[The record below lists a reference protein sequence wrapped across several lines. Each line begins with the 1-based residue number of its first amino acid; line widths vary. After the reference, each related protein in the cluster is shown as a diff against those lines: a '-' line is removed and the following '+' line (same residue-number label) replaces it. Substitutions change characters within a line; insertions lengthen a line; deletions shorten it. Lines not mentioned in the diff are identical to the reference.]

1 MSADYEKLGVFYL
14 GREYDAA
21 KGATLPTPILY
32 DSKDLTTHAV
42 CVGMT
47 GSGKTGLCLALL
59 EEAAID
65 GIPAICIDPKG
76 DIGNL
81 LLSFPNLAPADFAA
95 WVDPAEAARRGVTTE
110 QLGAQ
115 TAEMWRK
122 GLADWDQPPERVAK
136 FRNAVD
142 LAIYTPGAN
151 SGLGLAVLRSL
162 AVPAAATL
170 ADASAL
176 REQIVSTVAALLA
189 LLGRDADPVK
199 SRDHILLA
207 RIVEAAWQAG
217 TSLDLTALIGA
228 VQRPG
233 FDKLG
238 AFDVET
244 FYPAKERQ
252 ELAMALNG
260 LLASPGFAAWLDGE
274 PLDAQ
279 RLLYTS
285 EGKPRISVISIAHLG
300 DAERMFIVTLVLNE
314 LVAWM
319 RRQGGTSSLR
329 ALLYMDEIFGYFPPT
344 ANPPSKLPMLTL
356 LKQARAFGLGVVLAT
371 QNPVDLD
378 YRGLA
383 NCGTWL
389 IGRLQTERDK
399 LRVVQ
404 GLTSAQGGDALDQG
418 SLSQLMSALK
428 PRVFLLRNAREDA
441 PRLMQSRWALSYL
454 RGPLT
459 GPEISQLM
467 ASRKAATPAT
477 SAATS
482 GTTTAARAASA
493 PAAPAAAA
501 PAASRPLLPA
511 GVREYFLPA
520 VRGSGA
526 IEYRPMVAGSA
537 KLHFVDA
544 KLGLDA
550 WQTAHWIA
558 PLADDGRNV
567 LWEEKR
573 DASALRAQYAAQPAA
588 GAAFAALPAA
598 AARADSYVAWNKAL
612 AAHLYETARAEL
624 KWCAALKTASNPGE
638 GDGDF
643 RARLGTLLR
652 EQRDAKL
659 EQLRAS
665 YAPKLATL
673 QERLQRAEARAE
685 QQRSQ
690 LTNQKLHTAVSIGAT
705 ILGAFLGRRA
715 VSSAGI
721 GRAASAVR
729 SATRIGQEQQDVA
742 QADESAASVA
752 QRLSDLKTQCD
763 AEAQAIGKALDPA
776 GVVLSDVQVS
786 PRKADIAVGETALA
800 WLPWR
805 AGSDGFPAPAC

>member
-1 MSADYEKLGVFYL
+1 MSADYERLGVFYL

-21 KGATLPTPILY
+21 QGATLPAPILY

-81 LLSFPNLAPADFAA
+81 LLSFPDLAPADFAA
-95 WVDPAEAARRGVTTE
+95 WVDPAEAARRAVTTE
-110 QLGAQ
+110 ELGAQ
-115 TAEMWRK
+115 TAATWRK

-170 ADASAL
+170 ADATAL
-176 REQIVSTVAALLA
+176 REQIGSTVSALLA
-189 LLGRDADPVK
+189 LLGRDADPVQ

-207 RIVEAAWQAG
+207 RIVDAAWQAG

-233 FDKLG
+233 FDRLG

-252 ELAMALNG
+252 DLAMALNG
-260 LLASPGFAAWLDGE
+260 LLASPGFAAWLEGE

-285 EGKPRISVISIAHLG
+285 AGKPRISVISIAHLG

-378 YRGLA
+378 YRGLS

-389 IGRLQTERDK
+389 IGRLQTERDR

-404 GLTSAQGGDALDQG
+404 GLTTAQGGDALDQG
-418 SLSQLMSALK
+418 ELGRLMSALK

-459 GPEISQLM
+459 GPEISRLM
-467 ASRKAATPAT
+467 ATRKAL
-477 SAATS
+477 AA
-482 GTTTAARAASA
+482 A
-493 PAAPAAAA
+493 PAIAAAAAA
-501 PAASRPLLPA
+501 PTAATPRPLLPS
-511 GVREYFLPA
+511 GVHEYFLP
-520 VRGSGA
+520 VTRGIGT

-544 KLGLDA
+544 KLGLDV

-558 PLADDGRNV
+558 PLADDGRSV

-573 DASALRAQYAAQPAA
+573 DTAALRTQYAAQPAA

-598 AARADSYVAWNKAL
+598 AGRADSYAGWNKAL

-624 KWCAALKTASNPGE
+624 KWCAALKIASSPGE
-638 GDGDF
+638 SDGDF
-643 RARLGTLLR
+643 RARLATLLR
-652 EQRDAKL
+652 EQRDAKV

-673 QERLQRAEARAE
+673 QERVQRAEARAV

-690 LTNQKLHTAVSIGAT
+690 LTQQKLQTAVSIGAT

-715 VSSAGI
+715 VSSSGL

-729 SATRIGQEQQDVA
+729 SATRIGQESQDVT

-752 QRLSDLKTQCD
+752 QRLMELKAQCD
-763 AEAQAIGKALDPA
+763 AEAQALGSALDPA
-776 GVVLSDVQVS
+776 SVVLGDVQVS

-805 AGSDGFPAPAC
+805 TDSDGFPAPAC

>member
-1 MSADYEKLGVFYL
+1 MSADYERLGVFYL

-21 KGATLPTPILY
+21 QGATLPAPILY

-81 LLSFPNLAPADFAA
+81 LLSFPDLAPADFAA
-95 WVDPAEAARRGVTTE
+95 WVDPAEAARRAVTTE
-110 QLGAQ
+110 ELGAQ
-115 TAEMWRK
+115 TAATWRK

-170 ADASAL
+170 ADATAL
-176 REQIVSTVAALLA
+176 REQIGSTVSALLA
-189 LLGRDADPVK
+189 LLGRDADPVQ

-207 RIVEAAWQAG
+207 RIVDAAWQAG

-233 FDKLG
+233 FDRLG

-252 ELAMALNG
+252 DLALALNG
-260 LLASPGFAAWLDGE
+260 LLASPGFAAWLEGE

-285 EGKPRISVISIAHLG
+285 EGKPRISVVSIAHLG

-329 ALLYMDEIFGYFPPT
+329 AILYMDEIFGYFPPT

-378 YRGLA
+378 YRGLS

-389 IGRLQTERDK
+389 IGRLQTERDR

-404 GLTSAQGGDALDQG
+404 GLTTAQGGDALDQG
-418 SLSQLMSALK
+418 ELGRLMSALK

-459 GPEISQLM
+459 GPEISRLT
-467 ASRKAATPAT
+467 APRKAL
-477 SAATS
+477 AA
-482 GTTTAARAASA
+482 A
-493 PAAPAAAA
+493 PAIAAAAAA
-501 PAASRPLLPA
+501 PTAAAPRPLLPS
-511 GVREYFLPA
+511 GVREYFLP
-520 VRGSGA
+520 VTRGSGT

-544 KLGLDA
+544 KLGLDV

-558 PLADDGRNV
+558 PLADDGRSV

-573 DASALRAQYAAQPAA
+573 DTAALRTQYAAQPAA

-598 AARADSYVAWNKAL
+598 AGRADSYAGWNRAL

-624 KWCAALKTASNPGE
+624 KWCAALKIASSPGE
-638 GDGDF
+638 SDGDF
-643 RARLGTLLR
+643 RARLATLLR
-652 EQRDAKL
+652 EQRDAKV

-673 QERLQRAEARAE
+673 QERLQRAEARAV

-690 LTNQKLHTAVSIGAT
+690 LTQQKLQTAVSIGAT

-715 VSSAGI
+715 VSSSGL

-729 SATRIGQEQQDVA
+729 SATRIGQESQDVT
-742 QADESAASVA
+742 QADESTASVA
-752 QRLSDLKTQCD
+752 QRLMELKAQCD
-763 AEAQAIGKALDPA
+763 AEAQALGSALDPA
-776 GVVLSDVQVS
+776 SVVLGDVQVS

-805 AGSDGFPAPAC
+805 TGSDGFPAPAC

>member
-1 MSADYEKLGVFYL
+1 MSTDYEKLGVFYL

-21 KGATLPTPILY
+21 QGATTAAPILY

-81 LLSFPNLAPADFAA
+81 LLGFPDLAPADFAA
-95 WVDPAEAARRGVTTE
+95 WVDPAEAARKGLSPE

-115 TAEMWRK
+115 TAATWRK
-122 GLADWDQPPERVAK
+122 GLADWDQPPERVAR
-136 FRNAVD
+136 FRDAVD
-142 LAIYTPGAN
+142 LAIYTPGAGT
-151 SGLGLAVLRSL
+151 GLGLSVLRSL
-162 AVPAAATL
+162 DVPSAATL
-170 ADASAL
+170 ADATAL
-176 REQIVSTVAALLA
+176 REQIGSTVAALLG
-189 LLGRDADPVK
+189 LLGRDADPVR

-217 TSLDLTALIGA
+217 TSLDLAALIGA

-233 FDKLG
+233 FEKLG
-238 AFDVET
+238 AFDLET
-244 FYPAKERQ
+244 FYPARERQ

-260 LLASPGFAAWLDGE
+260 LLASPGFAAWLEGE
-274 PLDAQ
+274 ALDAQ

-285 EGKPRISVISIAHLG
+285 AGKPRISVISIAHLG

-329 ALLYMDEIFGYFPPT
+329 ALLYMDEIFGYFPPS

-399 LRVVQ
+399 LRVVE
-404 GLTSAQGGDALDQG
+404 GLTSAQGGAGLDQAE
-418 SLSQLMSALK
+418 LDRLLSALK

-441 PRLMQSRWALSYL
+441 PRLLQSRWALSYL

-459 GPEISQLM
+459 GAEIARLM
-467 ASRKAATPAT
+467 APRKTL
-477 SAATS
+477 
-482 GTTTAARAASA
+482 
-493 PAAPAAAA
+493 AAAA
-501 PAASRPLLPA
+501 PLPAAAVAGSVAPGPAGAAMAPATAAGVRALLPA
-511 GVREYFLPA
+511 GIREYFLPA
-520 VRGSGA
+520 LHGTGT
-526 IEYRPMVAGSA
+526 IEYRPVIAGSA

-544 KLGLDA
+544 KLGLDT
-550 WQTAHWIA
+550 WQSACWIA
-558 PLADDGRNV
+558 PLTDDGSGV

-573 DASALRAQYAAQPAA
+573 DVSSLRPRFGAQPQPGA
-588 GAAFAALPAA
+588 GYAPLPAA
-598 AARADSYVAWNKAL
+598 AARAASYAGYGKSL
-612 AAHLYETARAEL
+612 GAHLYETARARL
-624 KWCAALKTASNPGE
+624 RWCAALKVASEPGE
-638 GDGDF
+638 SDGDF
-643 RARLGTLLR
+643 RARLATLLR
-652 EQRDAKL
+652 ERRDAQL

-673 QERLQRAEARAE
+673 QERLQCAEARVD

-690 LTNQKLHTAVSIGAT
+690 LSGQKLHTAVAIGAT

-715 VSSAGI
+715 VSSGAL

-729 SATRIGQEQQDVA
+729 SAARIGQEKQDVDH
-742 QADESAASVA
+742 ADESAAA
-752 QRLSDLKTQCD
+752 LGKRLDELKAQCD
-763 AEAQAIGKALDPA
+763 AEAQAIAREFAAD
-776 GVVLSDVQVS
+776 GVVLSEVQVS
-786 PRKADIAVGETALA
+786 PRKSDLAVGEVALA

-805 AGSDGFPAPAC
+805 GGADGFPAPAC

>member
-21 KGATLPTPILY
+21 QGVTLPAPILY

-65 GIPAICIDPKG
+65 GLPAICIDPKG

-81 LLSFPNLAPADFAA
+81 LLSFPDLAPADFAA
-95 WVDPAEAARRGVTTE
+95 WVDPAEATRRGVSTDE
-110 QLGAQ
+110 LGAQ
-115 TAEMWRK
+115 TAATWRK

-170 ADASAL
+170 ADATAL
-176 REQIVSTVAALLA
+176 REQIGSTVSALLA
-189 LLGRDADPVK
+189 LLGRDADPVQ

-207 RIVEAAWQAG
+207 RIVDAAWQAG

-233 FDKLG
+233 FDRLG

-252 ELAMALNG
+252 DLALALNG
-260 LLASPGFAAWLDGE
+260 LLASPGFAAWLEGE

-356 LKQARAFGLGVVLAT
+356 LKQARSFGLGVVLAT

-378 YRGLA
+378 YRGLS

-389 IGRLQTERDK
+389 IGRLQTERDR

-404 GLTSAQGGDALDQG
+404 GLTTAQGGDVLDQG
-418 SLSQLMSALK
+418 ELGRLMSALK

-459 GPEISQLM
+459 GPEISRLM
-467 ASRKAATPAT
+467 APRKALAATPAI
-477 SAATS
+477 AA
-482 GTTTAARAASA
+482 
-493 PAAPAAAA
+493 AAAA
-501 PAASRPLLPA
+501 PTAAAPRPLLPS
-511 GVREYFLPA
+511 GVREYFLP
-520 VRGSGA
+520 VTHGSGA

-544 KLGLDA
+544 KLGLDV

-558 PLADDGRNV
+558 PLADDGRSV
-567 LWEEKR
+567 MWEEMR
-573 DASALRAQYAAQPAA
+573 DTSALRAQYAAQPAA
-588 GAAFAALPAA
+588 GAAFATLPAA
-598 AARADSYVAWNKAL
+598 AGRADSYASWNKAL
-612 AAHLYETARAEL
+612 AAHLYQTARAEL
-624 KWCAALKTASNPGE
+624 KWCAALKIASSPGE
-638 GDGDF
+638 SDGDF
-643 RARLGTLLR
+643 RARLATLLR
-652 EQRDAKL
+652 EQRDTKV

-673 QERLQRAEARAE
+673 QERLQRAEARAV

-690 LTNQKLHTAVSIGAT
+690 LTSQKLQTAVSIGAT

-715 VSSAGI
+715 VSSSGL

-729 SATRIGQEQQDVA
+729 SATRIGQESQDVA
-742 QADESAASVA
+742 QADESTASVA
-752 QRLSDLKTQCD
+752 QRLTELKAQCD
-763 AEAQAIGKALDPA
+763 AEAQAIGSALDPA
-776 GVVLSDVQVS
+776 GVVLSEVQVS

-800 WLPWR
+800 WLAWR
-805 AGSDGFPAPAC
+805 TGSDGFPAPAC